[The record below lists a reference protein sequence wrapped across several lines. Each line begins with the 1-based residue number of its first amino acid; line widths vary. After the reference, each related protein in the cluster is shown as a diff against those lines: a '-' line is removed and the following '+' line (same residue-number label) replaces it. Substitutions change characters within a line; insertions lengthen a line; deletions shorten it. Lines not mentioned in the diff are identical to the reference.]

1 VCVFDIYNC
10 QTIKTGR
17 VFFYFNFTVGKIGAG
32 QALNIVGL
40 VGADFQKNG
49 EWRMENGE
57 W

>member
-1 VCVFDIYNC
+1 MCVFDIYNC